1 MDSIES
7 AVQKR
12 IRDTLLLDTYGALLT
27 EKQRLACEMTW
38 FEDLSLAETAA
49 ALGISR
55 QGVHDQIT
63 KARENMENFDE
74 KLSLLAH
81 QEKLEKLAKLLEK
94 YKPQLPEEFIQS
106 LNGLFED

>member
-1 MDSIES
+1 MDSMES
-7 AVQKR
+7 TVRKR

-38 FEDLSLAETAA
+38 FEDLSLAETAE

-63 KARENMENFDE
+63 KARENMENFDNA
-74 KLSLLAH
+74 LSLLAH
-81 QEKLEKLAKLLEK
+81 QEKLEQLSALLK
-94 YKPQLPEEFIQS
+94 KHKAVLPEELLQAFDK
-106 LNGLFED
+106 LFED